1 MIKNYSQLAI
11 TSARK
16 KVLDVINAGLK
27 ELDIKKIIN
36 GKIRLKNDLLIIE
49 AEEGNKYSYDL
60 KKNSR
65 LFVLAIGKG
74 SARAAEEIERIF
86 GFRIARGIAIDI
98 EKRSLK
104 YIKSFKGT
112 HPIPS
117 RSNLRATKKAIE
129 MVKQAGSKDVVLVFV
144 FGGGSALFSAPAKIS
159 LRKLKKYTKKLVN
172 SGKDIYSINAVR
184 KHLSLVKGGQL
195 SKLAY
200 PAKVITCIVSDVP
213 GNNFSFIASGPTVK
227 DKTTIKD
234 AQKIGEEF
242 GWPKKMFIETPKED
256 KYFEKTDNILI
267 FSNRQPLLAME
278 NRVKEF
284 GLDAKIYSFNFKG
297 KAEQAGKEFL
307 KILREKKM
315 PQFVLAGG
323 ETTVIVKGKGK
334 GGRNQELVLRALSF
348 LKDNEIVA
356 SIASDGWDN
365 TEAAGAIGDIKTK
378 QKARKLGLN
387 IEKFLQNNDSFHFFQ
402 KTQDLIFTDQGVNV
416 ADFILVAKVF

>member
-213 GNNFSFIASGPTVK
+213 GNK
-227 DKTTIKD
+227 
-234 AQKIGEEF
+234 KIGEEF